1 MARKWP
7 EKFKKHL
14 KKYLNE
20 NKPIKT
26 RKGDFANN
34 NSGSTINFNTD
45 CVMKNLKDWFWKIAF
60 VTILILIVFSFFKR
74 CDHKKITVTIPEK
87 KGSFQTDV
95 VENKPVTIETV
106 KYLTKFVKSN
116 SDNKENEFLQ
126 SEITRLIAEN
136 ERLSSSYKNAS
147 DSLKQALYDKA
158 IQLNIYTKTFED
170 TVVKIDISGLVRGE
184 VQNMISNYTIKEQ
197 KVKITPK
204 QTVFRVLAGG
214 EIGNNT
220 SLSNPVF
227 KANLMLQ
234 NAKGNIFSGSYDT
247 NGNFYAGYNFSI
259 LNIKK

>member
-14 KKYLNE
+14 KKCLNE
-20 NKPIKT
+20 NKFIKT
-26 RKGDFANN
+26 RKGTFANN
-34 NSGSTINFNTD
+34 CSSSDSNFNSD
-45 CVMKNLKDWFWKIAF
+45 SIMKNLKDWLWKMAF
-60 VTILILIVFSFFKR
+60 IGILILIVFSFFKR

-116 SDNKENEFLQ
+116 PDNKENEFLQ
-126 SEITRLIAEN
+126 SEITRLLAEN
-136 ERLSSSYKNAS
+136 EKLSSSYQNAN

-158 IQLNIYTKTFED
+158 IQLNIYSKTFED

-197 KVKITPK
+197 KVKITPN

-214 EIGNNT
+214 EVGNNT
-220 SLSNPVF
+220 SLSNPIF

-234 NAKGNIFSGSYDT
+234 NAKGNIFSGSYDA